1 MTIKG
6 KDFDLSYLASLR
18 SHLRAKRSGGSV
30 APTDLG
36 RKAPDSGVE
45 TLGLARS
52 HERALVS
59 TASSHE
65 FSESKASMLGRAG
78 SFFSDAIVPIERDHR
93 TNRESFDYFKAKA
106 ATLLVH
112 TASLAAGNR
121 RLEREVRRRKA
132 GEEAVRKVKERY
144 LELYQHSQFMQKK
157 LRSLARKIITA
168 QEDERKQI
176 SRELHDEVV
185 QTLVGINV
193 ELAALS
199 KGSSLGISALRAKI
213 TRTQR
218 LVEKSVTAVHDFAR
232 ELRPAALD
240 DLGLIPALKL
250 FMKNLAARKKFKIHM
265 VAFAGVEKLSSDK
278 RIALYR
284 TAQESLTNV
293 GRHAQASLVNVTISE
308 VPGAVR
314 MEVHDNGK
322 SFQVLQRLSS
332 KTNNR
337 LGLLGMR
344 ERIEMVGGILTIES
358 ALGFGTTVR
367 AEVPL
372 MGKGGS

>member
-1 MTIKG
+1 
-6 KDFDLSYLASLR
+6 
-18 SHLRAKRSGGSV
+18 
-30 APTDLG
+30 
-36 RKAPDSGVE
+36 
-45 TLGLARS
+45 
-52 HERALVS
+52 
-59 TASSHE
+59 
-65 FSESKASMLGRAG
+65 
-78 SFFSDAIVPIERDHR
+78 
-93 TNRESFDYFKAKA
+93 
-106 ATLLVH
+106 
-112 TASLAAGNR
+112 
-121 RLEREVRRRKA
+121 
-132 GEEAVRKVKERY
+132 
-144 LELYQHSQFMQKK
+144 
-157 LRSLARKIITA
+157 
-168 QEDERKQI
+168 
-176 SRELHDEVV
+176 
-185 QTLVGINV
+185 
-193 ELAALS
+193 
-199 KGSSLGISALRAKI
+199 
-213 TRTQR
+213 
-218 LVEKSVTAVHDFAR
+218 VEKSVTAVHDFAR